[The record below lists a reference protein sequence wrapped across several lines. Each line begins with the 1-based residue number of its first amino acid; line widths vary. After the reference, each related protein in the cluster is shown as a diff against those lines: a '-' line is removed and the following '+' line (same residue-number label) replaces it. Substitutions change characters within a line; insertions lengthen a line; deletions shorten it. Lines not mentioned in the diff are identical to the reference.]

1 MIDDHRVLD
10 AKLNDIIIDSVNYEE
25 MISELGLLKFAPFLA
40 ERVEQV
46 KLIAGRNNGHT

>member
-10 AKLNDIIIDSVNYEE
+10 AKLNDIIIGSVNYEE
-25 MISELGLLKFAPFLA
+25 MISELDLLEVAPFLV

-46 KLIAGRNNGHT
+46 KLIIGRNNGHT